1 MRIRKTLLLALL
13 PGALAVAQTR
23 GERVYGLY
31 CATCHGARGDGEGPT
46 AARYGSPAPR
56 NFTRGVFRFRSTL
69 SGQLPLHRDLVSTIE
84 RGLPGTI
91 MPPWKE
97 LLPPRDI
104 DEVARFIEGFSS
116 RFAAEP
122 EASRTAITI
131 LAARPDSAESVARGR
146 FVYLVMKCWDCHGVA
161 GDGGGPS
168 AHTLKNEEGA
178 ALRATDFTHGVFK
191 GGGHARE
198 IYRALVTGLDGAAM
212 PSYLQSTIVTR
223 EAVSSLAQLP
233 SDVSA
238 AERAALRRF
247 LEAQPTA
254 QAYFAL
260 DEQAQARMA
269 EAWRWDLVHYVRGLA
284 RPSLWR
290 RLVGLEPALAGGGQ

>member
-1 MRIRKTLLLALL
+1 MRICTTLFFSLL
-13 PGALAVAQTR
+13 PSALAVAQTR

-31 CATCHGARGDGEGPT
+31 CATCHGARGDGQGPT
-46 AARYGSPAPR
+46 ASRYGSPAPR

-69 SGQLPLHRDLVSTIE
+69 SGQLPLHRDLVGTIE

-97 LLPPRDI
+97 LLPPKDI
-104 DEVARFIEGFSS
+104 DEVARFIEGFAP
-116 RFAAEP
+116 RFADEP
-122 EASRTAITI
+122 EASRAAVTI
-131 LAARPDSAESVARGR
+131 PREPPDSAASVARGR
-146 FVYLVMKCWDCHGVA
+146 FIYLVMKCWDCHGVA
-161 GDGGGPS
+161 GDGDGPS
-168 AHTLKNEEGA
+168 ARTLKNEEGV
-178 ALRATDFTHGVFK
+178 ALPSTDFARGVFK
-191 GGGHARE
+191 GGRHARD
-198 IYRALVTGLDGAAM
+198 IYRALITGLDGAAM
-212 PSYLQSTIVTR
+212 PSYLQATIVTR

-247 LEAQPTA
+247 LETQPTS
-254 QAYFAL
+254 QSYFSL

-284 RPSLWR
+284 RPSFWR
-290 RLVGLEPALAGGGQ
+290 QLAGLDLPLAGGAP